1 LEGKR
6 EQRLTPWPHP
16 AAQRITRRGT
26 DIPGTER
33 RTYLPFCVE
42 QAVSKIQ
49 ISDVSACCEPPRAIG
64 MAGRG
69 VLLAPSPAAGLT
81 DSLFGKDEW
90 WPNYRRFEVDALLTV
105 LLLRQLRQA
114 LV

>member
-1 LEGKR
+1 
-6 EQRLTPWPHP
+6 
-16 AAQRITRRGT
+16 
-26 DIPGTER
+26 
-33 RTYLPFCVE
+33 
-42 QAVSKIQ
+42 
-49 ISDVSACCEPPRAIG
+49 